1 MRVRRS
7 LTIKQM
13 ATVSGVALVTFCI
26 FIIIQ
31 LFHLVQ
37 QQRVDYSQQMESIA
51 DSVHKPLAQAVL
63 RMDMPETQ
71 NLLNTL
77 PPIGILSRADI
88 VLPNQFQVQHADF
101 TAQRPVPAL
110 VMRIFDLPIQV
121 SMPLYS
127 SEPIT
132 ANSQPLAYL
141 VLQVDSYR
149 MYQFILSTLSMMLST
164 YLLLTL
170 ILSVAITWCINR
182 LLVHPLRA
190 MVRELENVP
199 QEALLYHQL
208 MLPAQ
213 HHDDELGALVRNYNR
228 NQQAMVK
235 AHLASSRNAMTSGL
249 DSLLLTAPFEQR
261 RFALFLQSQW
271 DMQTQQVIAAEVFP
285 YWLQD
290 DTAILPAALLP
301 LVEGRGMIVPIGNW
315 MLAESCRILANWQA
329 KDIALPLAVK
339 VSALQLQQPEFVP
352 LLKQQLTKCSINPGK
367 LWLEITATACNND
380 VDATQAQLSS
390 LRELGVGVVLV
401 VIDATNV
408 SSLKHL
414 PWDSIKIA
422 AEVIAGV
429 PEYQAMTQTVSRVA
443 AEFHQPMMAEG
454 VATGAQRE
462 WLLQQGIRRGQGP
475 LFGQLL
481 PKEEFE
487 QRFFSVK
494 KL

>member
-13 ATVSGVALVTFCI
+13 ATVSGVALVTLFI

-37 QQRVDYSQQMESIA
+37 QQRVDYSQQLESIA
-51 DSVHKPLAQAVL
+51 DSVRQPLAQAVL

-101 TAQRPVPAL
+101 TPQRPAPAL

-121 SMPLYS
+121 SMPLYP

-132 ANSQPLAYL
+132 ANTQPLAYL

-190 MVRELENVP
+190 MARELENVP

-213 HHDDELGALVRNYNR
+213 HHDDELGALVRHYNR

-235 AHLASSRNAMTSGL
+235 AHLASSRNTMTPVP
-249 DSLLLTAPFEQR
+249 DSLLSALLEQH
-261 RFALFLQSQW
+261 RFTLFLQPQW
-271 DMQTQQVIAAEVFP
+271 DMQAHRVIAAEVFP
-285 YWLQD
+285 HWLQGD
-290 DTAILPAALLP
+290 AAILPAALLP
-301 LVEGRGMIVPIGNW
+301 LAEDLGVRVPIGNW
-315 MLAESCRILANWQA
+315 MLAESCRILASWQA
-329 KDIALPLAVK
+329 KGVTLPLVVK
-339 VSALQLQQPEFVP
+339 VSARQLQQPEFVSR
-352 LLKQQLTKCSINPGK
+352 LKQQLITGVINPGR
-367 LWLEITATACNND
+367 LCLEISAAACNND
-380 VDATQAQLSS
+380 IDATQAALTS
-390 LRELGVGVVLV
+390 LRDLGVKVVLV
-401 VIDATNV
+401 VINATNI
-408 SSLKHL
+408 SSLTHL
-414 PWDSIKIA
+414 LWDSIKIGTD
-422 AEVIAGV
+422 VIAGL
-429 PEYQAMTQTVSRVA
+429 PEDQAMIHTVRVA
-443 AEFHQPMMAEG
+443 AEFHQLMVAEG
-454 VATGAQRE
+454 VATEAQRE
-462 WLLQQGIRRGQGP
+462 WLLRQGIYRGQGP
-475 LFGQLL
+475 LLGNPL
-481 PKEEFE
+481 PEAEFV
-487 QRFFSVK
+487 QRFIV
-494 KL
+494 